1 MNVVADADSNKQGFS
16 RNRSMHTLD
25 HIFKYVACIC
35 GILILLILAAVAIFL
50 LFRATPLIFADR
62 NQLSS
67 VYADF
72 TGGKSHNFL
81 SYVIPLIFG
90 TVLMSALALCFAF
103 FVAIGI
109 ALFISHYAPKKIVPF
124 LSSVVDLLAA
134 IPSVIY
140 GLWGGL
146 VLVPAMYPFWDWIS
160 RFLSWIPLF
169 AGPVANPSRCAA
181 TVSLVLAVMILPIIT
196 SMARDIFQQAPR
208 LQQEGALALGATK
221 WEMIKLA
228 VLPFAKSGIV
238 SASML
243 GLGRALGETMA
254 VLMILSPGFTFGIN
268 IFKASQNQTIAA
280 NIAAQYPEANGL
292 GVSALIGTG
301 LVLFVISFVVN
312 FVARKIAGN
321 TSANR
326 LNIFAKFK
334 KFVKSIKS
342 KKPNQVSS
350 SVSSVSSISSD
361 LVSSVSVSS
370 DVSSSSTSPVI
381 DFDKFSPTRSSIALR
396 KRKDFLMHVLIFL
409 SFIVAIIPLASLL
422 LTTIV
427 HGVKRFNIDFLTHN
441 MTYVVGGNAT
451 GTGGYGGILHAIIG
465 TLEITL
471 GAMVISIPIGL
482 MCAVYLIEYANGRR
496 IARIINLMVDVMS
509 GIPSIVAGLFAFS
522 MFAILLGP
530 GTINGF
536 EGSVALSILM
546 IPTVVKSAQEM
557 LKIVPNDLREASLA
571 LGVTKQRTITKV
583 VLRTALTGIVSG
595 CILAVARVIG
605 ETAPLLMASGFI
617 ASTNFNLFEG
627 QMTTLPVYVYQ
638 EYSKLSANCP
648 VNAPDSCVTTI
659 PMERAWSAALALIVI
674 VLLLNIIGRV
684 VARVFSVKAK

>member
-109 ALFISHYAPKKIVPF
+109 ALFISHYALKKIVPF

-181 TVSLVLAVMILPIIT
+181 TVSVVLAVMILPIIT
-196 SMARDIFQQAPR
+196 SIARDIFQQAPR

-350 SVSSVSSISSD
+350 SVSSVSSD
-361 LVSSVSVSS
+361 L
-370 DVSSSSTSPVI
+370 VSSSSTSPVI

-422 LTTIV
+422 LTTII
-427 HGVKRFNIDFLTHN
+427 HGIKRFNIDFLTHN

-583 VLRTALTGIVSG
+583 VLRTALPGIVSG

-648 VNAPDSCVTTI
+648 ANAPDSCVTTI

>member
-350 SVSSVSSISSD
+350 SVSSD
-361 LVSSVSVSS
+361 L
-370 DVSSSSTSPVI
+370 VSSSSTSPVI
-381 DFDKFSPTRSSIALR
+381 DFDKFSPTRSSIASR

-427 HGVKRFNIDFLTHN
+427 HGIKRFNIDFLTHN

-583 VLRTALTGIVSG
+583 VLRTALPGIVSG

-648 VNAPDSCVTTI
+648 ANAPDSCVTTI